1 MSESKLDPAFL
12 RQQIVGVDST
22 FETPF
27 GERLMV
33 YCDYT
38 ASGRCLRFVESYL
51 QSLQRVYANTHTEDD
66 ITGRSMSQLLHEA
79 EEAIKKSV
87 NAGPGGRIIACGT
100 GATGAI
106 DKLQQIIGVAL
117 APATRQSINRI
128 VDESDIDGDSFHST
142 IEKGQPVVFV
152 GHYEHHSNEISWR
165 QSLAQTVEVH
175 LDASGQVDLEH
186 LEQLLQDPAYQNR
199 LRVGSFSAASNVTGM
214 RTDVRK
220 VATLLH
226 KYDAIACF
234 DFAACAPYVEIDMN
248 PEPLEEGDD
257 PAIDAVF
264 ISPHKFL
271 GGPGSSGVLLF
282 NERIYH
288 SNIQ

>member
-87 NAGPGGRIIACGT
+87 NAGPSGRIIACGT

-117 APATRQSINRI
+117 APATRQNINRI
-128 VDESDIDGDSFHST
+128 VDESDTDGDSFRDA

-152 GHYEHHSNEISWR
+152 GPYEHHSNEISWR
-165 QSLAQTVEVH
+165 QSLAQTVEVR

-199 LRVGSFSAASNVTGM
+199 LRVGSFSAASNVTRSKELSPPTSTKSAEATTSSTGSCA
-214 RTDVRK
+214 RTPFSFKIPRNSVSSPVFRCWPSRAK
-220 VATLLH
+220 MCRTAPARCTL
-226 KYDAIACF
+226 
-234 DFAACAPYVEIDMN
+234 
-248 PEPLEEGDD
+248 G
-257 PAIDAVF
+257 
-264 ISPHKFL
+264 
-271 GGPGSSGVLLF
+271 
-282 NERIYH
+282 RT
-288 SNIQ
+288 